1 SPALSGS
8 SGNVAITRYQYDDLG
23 NVLREESGDRGTL
36 DYVYDAAGNVV
47 SLTNANGYVFEYT
60 YDALNRLT
68 RVINPHDPDQVY
80 TYDTGCLNGN
90 AFAIGRLC
98 QVVDSSGTTEYA
110 YDAFGNIVTERHTEA
125 GVAYT
130 TSYTYDA
137 GNRVTSITYPNQRVV
152 TYARDSVGRIT
163 SVTSTLAGQSKTL
176 VSARTY
182 RPDGLLL
189 SQTYG
194 NSLSEVRQYN
204 LKGQL
209 TYQSLGTADTR
220 VYSYDANGNLTQKQT
235 LPAVGTY
242 GYDPLDR
249 LIDETLTGGVHNTF
263 TYNGNGN
270 RLTDVHG
277 SYEYYWQSNAVS
289 STPFGA
295 VNVNAEGTTTDD
307 GTCSYSPLDS
317 NLIGEAVCPSGT
329 STYVYNAFNQRT
341 RKTTSNGTTVY
352 HYDLQGRLIAETTVT
367 GNLVRDYVYA
377 DDQPIAKIESGET
390 VLYVYTDHLDTPRV
404 GTNQSQNVVW
414 RWEGNAFGDTPPTG
428 SAILNLRFAG
438 QYYDFETGLY
448 NNNRY
453 YDPRIG
459 RYVTS
464 DPVGLAGGLNTYSYV
479 YNSPL
484 RYIDP
489 SGLNG
494 IETLYMPDSA
504 PLVVAGR
511 AFGGLAAYIEGLAT
525 DNQALANAALEGM
538 ADSSDANLE
547 ALVVLGT
554 MGRGRASG
562 GICPTPRGAKQFSK
576 DKQALVDMAKA
587 D

>member
-1 SPALSGS
+1 M
-8 SGNVAITRYQYDDLG
+8 
-23 NVLREESGDRGTL
+23 
-36 DYVYDAAGNVV
+36 
-47 SLTNANGYVFEYT
+47 
-60 YDALNRLT
+60 
-68 RVINPHDPDQVY
+68 
-80 TYDTGCLNGN
+80 
-90 AFAIGRLC
+90 
-98 QVVDSSGTTEYA
+98 
-110 YDAFGNIVTERHTEA
+110 
-125 GVAYT
+125 
-130 TSYTYDA
+130 
-137 GNRVTSITYPNQRVV
+137 
-152 TYARDSVGRIT
+152 
-163 SVTSTLAGQSKTL
+163 
-176 VSARTY
+176 
-182 RPDGLLL
+182 
-189 SQTYG
+189 
-194 NSLSEVRQYN
+194 
-204 LKGQL
+204 
-209 TYQSLGTADTR
+209 
-220 VYSYDANGNLTQKQT
+220 
-235 LPAVGTY
+235 
-242 GYDPLDR
+242 
-249 LIDETLTGGVHNTF
+249 
-263 TYNGNGN
+263 
-270 RLTDVHG
+270 
-277 SYEYYWQSNAVS
+277 
-289 STPFGA
+289 
-295 VNVNAEGTTTDD
+295 
-307 GTCSYSPLDS
+307 
-317 NLIGEAVCPSGT
+317 
-329 STYVYNAFNQRT
+329 
-341 RKTTSNGTTVY
+341 Y

-390 VLYVYTDHLDTPRV
+390 VLYVHTDHLDTPRV

-438 QYYDFETGLY
+438 QYYDFETGLYY

-587 D
+587 DKRKGITPADMQAYKDLNKGLPDPCPSNKVRGPEAHATGGAHSQQPHGHVGPVHHIPIVSPEP